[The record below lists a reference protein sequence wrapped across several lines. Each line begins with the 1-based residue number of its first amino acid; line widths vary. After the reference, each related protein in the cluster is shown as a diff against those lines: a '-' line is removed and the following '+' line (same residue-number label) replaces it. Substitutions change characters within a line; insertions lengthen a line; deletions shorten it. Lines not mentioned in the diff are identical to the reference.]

1 MNAVSHKFDATKEI
15 SKSLDGTS
23 LFRFYEILG
32 HAFMAEASKWIAFSV
47 LSQIKLDVVLG
58 LDKSSPNHLLEY
70 WRLTSDGRE
79 Q

>member
-1 MNAVSHKFDATKEI
+1 MERI
-15 SKSLDGTS
+15 
-23 LFRFYEILG
+23 ILNSMKYYD
-32 HAFMAEASKWIAFSV
+32 AFMAEASKWIAFSV

-58 LDKSSPNHLLEY
+58 PDKSSPNHLLEY

>member
-1 MNAVSHKFDATKEI
+1 MNAVSHKFDPTEEI
-15 SKSLDGTS
+15 SKSFDGTNN
-23 LFRFYEILG
+23 FRFYEILLR
-32 HAFMAEASKWIAFSV
+32 AFMAEASKWIAFSV

-58 LDKSSPNHLLEY
+58 PDKSSPNHLLEY

>member
-47 LSQIKLDVVLG
+47 LSQIK
-58 LDKSSPNHLLEY
+58 Y
-70 WRLTSDGRE
+70 WMWF
-79 Q
+79 